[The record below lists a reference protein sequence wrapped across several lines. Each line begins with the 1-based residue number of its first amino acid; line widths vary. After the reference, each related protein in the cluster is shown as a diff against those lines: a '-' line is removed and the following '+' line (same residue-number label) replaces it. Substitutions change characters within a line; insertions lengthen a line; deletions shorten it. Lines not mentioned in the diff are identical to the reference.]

1 MYSSANSKKYANRTA
16 LEWLTSWPSVV
27 ILILTILL
35 SSGTIIHSQLSKV
48 GESTW
53 NDYYQ
58 LRNLVEPTCD
68 LEMDIESS
76 VARAIERKKIEMA
89 NDPLA
94 GLLGSSEVNADSI
107 RKSIEN
113 KQIRCE
119 KDWAHYQELEH
130 RVTPS
135 LQYFAM
141 FEGGF
146 AFVVTKLNDYQKLLL
161 ALLVLICAAAAAITR
176 HHISLRPIMT
186 ERDFTVSTWSQLI
199 ANGILMGSSIVY
211 TMVDIES
218 INKGVEVDDFY
229 LHHVWTFGFGGL
241 MLISALQLFFR
252 PKDLEK
258 GGGMKGAM
266 LTVPL
271 YAIMCFGANI
281 QFGLEGY
288 WQGTVVY
295 LNMMMEFSTM
305 FLNLALYGWVG
316 MMLTQTRMMH
326 LLFDVL
332 RPWKMSPELLSL
344 IVLFIVA
351 FPTAYTGASG
361 IFVLAAGAV
370 IYNELRRGGARK
382 QLALGATAMS
392 GSMGVVL
399 APCLL
404 MVIIA
409 ALNKDVT
416 TSELFGSGKVLFVLT
431 LIMYF
436 LVSQLFR
443 MEPIRIAPV
452 REALPESLKRLVPL
466 IPYLVVFA
474 LVIMFFA
481 YALGRGMDEFSAP
494 IILPVAL
501 LVILFYDYVIKK
513 PTQEELEE
521 ARKDTLIGD
530 KGETFEEAVRVATN
544 QTCGPIG
551 ALLILMALSVSSSGI
566 IERIGLVD
574 MLPDEFASK
583 WIAMTVVMLAMVLIG
598 MFIDPYGAIIVV
610 NATIFHIAKVNGLDP
625 LHFWMMSLMCFE
637 LGYLMPPIALN
648 HLLARQVIGYE
659 EVASAKLTVGSF
671 WRRYEKFLMPIL
683 VVLPCLLMVAYL
695 PLASDE
701 IHDFVFKPGYI
712 PEMLS
717 HLAFWR

>member
-1 MYSSANSKKYANRTA
+1 
-16 LEWLTSWPSVV
+16 
-27 ILILTILL
+27 
-35 SSGTIIHSQLSKV
+35 
-48 GESTW
+48 
-53 NDYYQ
+53 
-58 LRNLVEPTCD
+58 
-68 LEMDIESS
+68 
-76 VARAIERKKIEMA
+76 
-89 NDPLA
+89 
-94 GLLGSSEVNADSI
+94 
-107 RKSIEN
+107 
-113 KQIRCE
+113 
-119 KDWAHYQELEH
+119 
-130 RVTPS
+130 
-135 LQYFAM
+135 
-141 FEGGF
+141 
-146 AFVVTKLNDYQKLLL
+146 
-161 ALLVLICAAAAAITR
+161 
-176 HHISLRPIMT
+176 
-186 ERDFTVSTWSQLI
+186 
-199 ANGILMGSSIVY
+199 
-211 TMVDIES
+211 
-218 INKGVEVDDFY
+218 
-229 LHHVWTFGFGGL
+229 VWTIGFGSL
-241 MLISALQLFFR
+241 MLISILQLFWR
-252 PKDLEK
+252 PKDLEQ
-258 GGGMKGAM
+258 GGNIRGAL
-266 LTVPL
+266 LTIPL
-271 YAIMCFGANI
+271 YAIMCFGAS
-281 QFGLEGY
+281 FMFFSEFRGGVWSPY
-288 WQGTVVY
+288 WQGAVVY

-316 MMLTQTRMMH
+316 MLLTQTRMMH

-443 MEPIRIAPV
+443 TEPIRIAPV
-452 REALPESLKRLVPL
+452 REALPESLKRLLPL
-466 IPYLVVFA
+466 IPYLLVFV
-474 LVIMFFA
+474 LVIVFFA

-501 LVILFYDYVIKK
+501 LAILFYDYVIKK
-513 PTQEELEE
+513 PTAEELME
-521 ARKDTLIGD
+521 ARKETLIGD

-574 MLPDEFASK
+574 MLPDTFESK

-671 WRRYEKFLMPIL
+671 WRRHEKFLMPIL
-683 VVLPCLLMVAYL
+683 VILPCLLMVAYL

-701 IHDFVFKPGYI
+701 IHDFVFEPGYI

-717 HLAFWR
+717 KLAFWK